1 MWIRNPAHNNALGIV
16 TANVGP
22 GPNQRIDIEI
32 IDLRGQKNVSLSKWN
47 INAETRLAITTRLV
61 LQDKATRLR
70 PRCRYWRP
78 SKHLIDIGCPL
89 ANSRETR
96 DESPNTAT
104 PFVLAATVRR
114 IDGQLGR
121 RLRGGDS
128 VDKAADA
135 VEGGGE
141 HHDVGRERQND
152 TAEQESRAEGN
163 LKLLEDPYFQVSA
176 LESILS
182 WLQDETAR
190 VEDELMKPPSVV
202 ALLTRFVGAK
212 ANLLENLDPSLKIAR
227 LSSSVTI
234 AVARTRL
241 TTFYYNITVYRRES
255 NPLYST
261 HVVSALPLPKL
272 KQPFRPNARSRTRS
286 TTFYYNITVYRRES
300 NPLYSTHV
308 VSALPLPKLKQPFR
322 PNARS
327 PNPTSSVTTTINLV
341 FPVAPGKLFPHG
353 FGYLELVSRPDYDNP
368 ADDAGI
374 LGLTFN
380 SKSLVESGRWSRG
393 DSGGGRTRSLN
404 EPAQVSSS
412 ATPSSATPSSA
423 TPSSATPSTSVSSSS
438 ASRAVSFP
446 IPRQRAAVRSSEDL
460 QELTAVRQSARS
472 RRPQRFRALTRR
484 LRGLSS
490 GNMNMTNMQ
499 AHIDGLVENSKVPIE
514 AAKQHAA
521 AILQQVR
528 ALNEDTTQRRIVS
541 KNAAALGAVPHDHLA
556 RAFTVIA
563 LAGLRR
569 FLPDVFGALRSP
581 YNELHCFLAVST
593 FQFAVRGFAFGEQ
606 VVSSSVSRDGIF
618 LSDIY
623 WKFLTCTLV
632 KDSRKADRD
641 PDALRLEQEEEAD
654 KKRREALCLRRL
666 VRANREGF
674 RKPFKRVIAQPAV
687 HSDDEVIADERGPP
701 AARRDGPRTA
711 VREKPGRSE
720 SLTLVLRYLDARNA
734 VEWDKN
740 PSGKKPPVRKTDT
753 LLPPSRLSRI
763 LPQAMTYAKGE
774 NDTEQVII
782 LPLDYFSP
790 DAYNAMDVQ
799 DRANY
804 GDDAT
809 IALPDAAYCRGKD
822 GIAMWKSLGNRDFM
836 AQFGDTVRTRYNV
849 PTEDEI
855 LADRIRRD
863 REANG
868 EEEIIDFQDSDD
880 EAPRA
885 DGPQAPPP
893 PPAHEQVPAPMES

>member
-1 MWIRNPAHNNALGIV
+1 MTYNRRKRKADDLPDDPESGSTKRSRHGRAAP
-16 TANVGP
+16 TA
-22 GPNQRIDIEI
+22 
-32 IDLRGQKNVSLSKWN
+32 
-47 INAETRLAITTRLV
+47 
-61 LQDKATRLR
+61 
-70 PRCRYWRP
+70 
-78 SKHLIDIGCPL
+78 
-89 ANSRETR
+89 
-96 DESPNTAT
+96 
-104 PFVLAATVRR
+104 
-114 IDGQLGR
+114 
-121 RLRGGDS
+121 
-128 VDKAADA
+128 
-135 VEGGGE
+135 
-141 HHDVGRERQND
+141 
-152 TAEQESRAEGN
+152 
-163 LKLLEDPYFQVSA
+163 
-176 LESILS
+176 
-182 WLQDETAR
+182 
-190 VEDELMKPPSVV
+190 
-202 ALLTRFVGAK
+202 
-212 ANLLENLDPSLKIAR
+212 
-227 LSSSVTI
+227 SSS
-234 AVARTRL
+234 
-241 TTFYYNITVYRRES
+241 
-255 NPLYST
+255 ST
-261 HVVSALPLPKL
+261 APSSSSAGPSTSTSASSSSAFNF
-272 KQPFRPNARSRTRS
+272 QPSFP
-286 TTFYYNITVYRRES
+286 
-300 NPLYSTHV
+300 
-308 VSALPLPKLKQPFR
+308 SAPTG
-322 PNARS
+322 S
-327 PNPTSSVTTTINLV
+327 TSS
-341 FPVAPGKLFPHG
+341 
-353 FGYLELVSRPDYDNP
+353 
-368 ADDAGI
+368 
-374 LGLTFN
+374 
-380 SKSLVESGRWSRG
+380 
-393 DSGGGRTRSLN
+393 
-404 EPAQVSSS
+404 AQVSSS
-412 ATPSSATPSSA
+412 ATPSSATASSA
-423 TPSSATPSTSVSSSS
+423 TASTSVSSSS

-460 QELTAVRQSARS
+460 QELTATFFRRWTRLLSGAVSQASALPRADEEIAWFE
-472 RRPQRFRALTRR
+472 QR
-484 LRGLSS
+484 
-490 GNMNMTNMQ
+490 NMNMANMQ

-528 ALNEDTTQRRIVS
+528 ALNEDTTQRRIIS

-556 RAFTVIA
+556 RAFTVVA

-623 WKFLTCTLV
+623 WKFLTCTLA